1 MITKQISWKP
11 SFDEAT
17 QNLKTQ
23 WSISTTES
31 RSDSPPK
38 TKAKIMLTD
47 SLSSLNLDWLK
58 EAISQKLEAP
68 SGEEEA
74 TVEKRSCRTLAAKRA
89 PCLKSKQEGY
99 MFESPTEQRERTTA
113 IRTKGYRWRETQR
126 AWCRREE
133 VAAPGRCDRPRR
145 GGR

>member
-1 MITKQISWKP
+1 MITEQISWKP

-74 TVEKRSCRTLAAKRA
+74 TVEK
-89 PCLKSKQEGY
+89 
-99 MFESPTEQRERTTA
+99 
-113 IRTKGYRWRETQR
+113 
-126 AWCRREE
+126 E
-133 VAAPGRCDRPRR
+133 VVVP
-145 GGR
+145 